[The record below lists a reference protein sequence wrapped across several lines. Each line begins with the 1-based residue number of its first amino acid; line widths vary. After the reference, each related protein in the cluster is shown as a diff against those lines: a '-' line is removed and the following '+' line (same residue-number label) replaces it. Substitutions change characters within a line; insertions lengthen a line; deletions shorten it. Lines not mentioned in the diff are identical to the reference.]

1 MHLVG
6 TVTHGSLLHP
16 PVFLASQA
24 VFERADAA
32 EAAIGERID
41 TTAGT
46 STADTLATE
55 ATHSRRE

>member
-1 MHLVG
+1 MPA
-6 TVTHGSLLHP
+6 VTHLSP
-16 PVFLASQA
+16 PHAADVLPAQA
-24 VFERADAA
+24 VGEMGMDAA

-46 STADTLATE
+46 SSADTLPTE